1 MYSIGVVILN
11 YNTTD
16 SILEFYKKFKEY
28 KNVEHFVIVDNCS
41 TDGKFEKLK
50 KIENEKIDVINSG
63 KNGGYA
69 YGNNYGAKY
78 LIEKYNVDLI
88 CILNPDT
95 YFEDEDMLKI
105 KEAFSSSEYVMLGAK
120 TTDMEG
126 NFSKRQYW
134 KIPKFKD
141 ELFDCFF
148 ITRKI
153 KKKNDVLNISSK
165 EKIVEVPVI
174 PGCFFVIKSDVL
186 KEIGYLDDNTFLYYE
201 ENILASK
208 LEKRGYKRGII
219 TDVVVKSDRN
229 NSSTNEIS
237 KNGQNLKFTIE
248 SKKYY
253 HNNYLN
259 LNTLQ
264 KIILDIGM
272 KFSILENKIIIKF
285 KNNKLV
291 IGNEGKNEKNR

>member
-50 KIENEKIDVINSG
+50 KIENEKIDAINSG

-272 KFSILENKIIIKF
+272 KFSILENKIIIMF
-285 KNNKLV
+285 KKWR
-291 IGNEGKNEKNR
+291 G

>member
-253 HNNYLN
+253 HTNYLN

-272 KFSILENKIIIKF
+272 KFSIFENKIIIMF
-285 KNNKLV
+285 KKWR
-291 IGNEGKNEKNR
+291 G

>member
-78 LIEKYNVDLI
+78 LIDKYNVDLI

-272 KFSILENKIIIKF
+272 KFSIFENKIIIKF

>member
-105 KEAFSSSEYVMLGAK
+105 KETFSNSEYAMLGAK

-148 ITRKI
+148 VTRRI
-153 KKKNDVLNISSK
+153 KKKNEVLNISSK

-259 LNTLQ
+259 LNALQ
-264 KIILDIGM
+264 KIILNIGM
-272 KFSILENKIIIKF
+272 KFSIFENKIIIMF
-285 KNNKLV
+285 KKWR
-291 IGNEGKNEKNR
+291 G

>member
-186 KEIGYLDDNTFLYYE
+186 KEIGYLDENTFLYYE

-272 KFSILENKIIIKF
+272 KFSIFENKIIIKF

>member
-148 ITRKI
+148 VTRKI

-272 KFSILENKIIIKF
+272 KFSIFENKIIIKF

>member
-253 HNNYLN
+253 HTNYLN

-272 KFSILENKIIIKF
+272 KFSIFENKIIIKF

>member
-272 KFSILENKIIIKF
+272 KFSILENKIIIMF
-285 KNNKLV
+285 KKWR
-291 IGNEGKNEKNR
+291 G

>member
-105 KEAFSSSEYVMLGAK
+105 KEAFSSSEYVILGAK

-174 PGCFFVIKSDVL
+174 PGCFFVIKSDIL

-259 LNTLQ
+259 LNALQ
-264 KIILDIGM
+264 KIILNIGM
-272 KFSILENKIIIKF
+272 KFSIFENKIIIKI
-285 KNNKLV
+285 KNNKVV